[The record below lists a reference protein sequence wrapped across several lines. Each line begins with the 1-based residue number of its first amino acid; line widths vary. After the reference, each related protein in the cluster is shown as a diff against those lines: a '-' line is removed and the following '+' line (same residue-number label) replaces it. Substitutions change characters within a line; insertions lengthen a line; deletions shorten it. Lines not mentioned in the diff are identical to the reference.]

1 MRCGR
6 ERSEAEAGAKRTLR
20 RFEMG
25 YPPLAPPHQ
34 HPARSRQLHHTG
46 VAGSITAERQRESDR
61 KRLALRLLTPRMRLR
76 MGWPLT
82 RPREQL
88 EGGDAARG
96 INARTLKI
104 K

>member
-1 MRCGR
+1 MKYNLYSKVQDLYSKVQGLCSKVQER

-46 VAGSITAERQRESDR
+46 VAGIITAERQREDAR
-61 KRLALRLLTPRMRLR
+61 KRLALRLLTPRLRLR
-76 MGWPLT
+76 MG
-82 RPREQL
+82 
-88 EGGDAARG
+88 
-96 INARTLKI
+96 
-104 K
+104 